1 MEERNKLIKE
11 IYEYD
16 RMIEKNRTKRML
28 TILLLYTFV
37 NSILFYV
44 PISAITENM
53 NISQFIICIVIA
65 SIYSVISYFA
75 NISIFAQLFEKGEQ
89 EHNIL
94 NGMKKRLQEFDKE
107 HNIEKKFPVEDFFK
121 NRHM

>member
-16 RMIEKNRTKRML
+16 KMIEKNRTKRML
-28 TILLLYTFV
+28 TVLLLYTLV

-53 NISQFIICIVIA
+53 NINNFIICVVIA

-75 NISIFAQLFEKGEQ
+75 NISIFAQLSEKVEQ

-107 HNIEKKFPVEDFFK
+107 HNIEKKFSVEDFLT